1 MRRAGDLLAAEFT
14 NKPSPQVTRRLGSVV
29 SASEDGTATVLLDG
43 DEAPT
48 VGVRLVASCAS
59 VAVGDRVVVDSYLNM
74 SIITG
79 VLAWS
84 LDSGLGT
91 ATPTTDGLMS
101 AADKAKLDGIG
112 VGAKAYGNATTSAAG
127 LMSAADKTKL
137 NGIATGANKYTLPAA
152 TASTRGGVKVGS
164 GLKISGDVLSVD
176 NGAYVKLLWSG
187 KTTGGVALNETAAN
201 FRFLVV
207 SIGGSDGVVEGST
220 LVASPN
226 GKTFDVTAT
235 FFISGGASIASIR
248 SFRARCT
255 VSGTKLTR
263 GETQQFNGST
273 VTNGNVYLLSVVG
286 IR

>member
-14 NKPSPQVTRRLGSVV
+14 NQPSPQVTRRLGSVV

-43 DEAPT
+43 DEVPT

-79 VLAWS
+79 VLAWA

-112 VGAKAYGNATTSAAG
+112 AGAKAYGNATTSAAG
-127 LMSAADKTKL
+127 LMSAADKVKL

-152 TASTRGGVKVGS
+152 TASTRGGVRVGS
-164 GLKISGDVLSVD
+164 GLKVSGDVLSVD
-176 NGAYVKLLWSG
+176 NGAYVTLMTEGADGYCAYRRQGALVCVVCDYL
-187 KTTGGVALNETAAN
+187 KTTAKTLRVLGTLPEG
-201 FRFLVV
+201 FRPPRD
-207 SIGGSDGVVEGST
+207 SIGMGYVRGVDSAGQVSVDKDGTVRIWCTLSNSGYFGGSVT
-220 LVASPN
+220 FPVA
-226 GKTFDVTAT
+226 
-235 FFISGGASIASIR
+235 
-248 SFRARCT
+248 
-255 VSGTKLTR
+255 
-263 GETQQFNGST
+263 
-273 VTNGNVYLLSVVG
+273 
-286 IR
+286 

>member
-1 MRRAGDLLAAEFT
+1 MTSDEISEVVRI
-14 NKPSPQVTRRLGSVV
+14 VTEAVMSAVDRRL
-29 SASEDGTATVLLDG
+29 AERTAALRTGTVTQADPLMVRLDG
-43 DEAPT
+43 ATTPVPVRESPRPT
-48 VGVRLVASCAS
+48 KGSRVSLIRQGTSFTLVDGGTP
-59 VAVGDRVVVDSYLNM
+59 AV
-74 SIITG
+74 
-79 VLAWS
+79 
-84 LDSGLGT
+84 
-91 ATPTTDGLMS
+91 
-101 AADKAKLDGIG
+101 
-112 VGAKAYGNATTSAAG
+112 ATTSAAG

-137 NGIATGANKYTLPAA
+137 DGIATGANKYTLPAA

-187 KTTGGVALNETAAN
+187 KTTGGVTLNETAAN